1 MKHLFKTLLLS
12 LLVIFVSCKSAD
24 NSAKKFISD
33 DTIKQT
39 IEEVKKLAPK
49 CDVKLLE
56 KGVNQAAALWKME
69 DGTQEDFKTL
79 IVKNYAKTPEEK
91 EYLFSR
97 ICYIMERLY
106 GTSNQLT
113 VELQKPLH
121 LAGADP
127 IEVDY
132 LMGSYTPF
140 SHLSDDLF
148 ENKFAFITIVNFPNF
163 TLEEKNQL
171 GKTWSRLEWAYA
183 RLGDIFTNRVPAE
196 LTAEKNIASGNG
208 ENYIAQYNIMMGH
221 LLNEKGEKLFPEDM
235 VLLSHWNLRDE
246 IKSNYAN
253 IPNAHEKQ
261 EMIYKVMERIVDQ
274 TIPLEV
280 INNATYDWNPY
291 TNKAFKDGK
300 EVALA
305 SEGARRYQL
314 ILDAYKVEKK
324 IDPYTPSLPTGIQRN
339 FEGGMEM
346 SVAQLKELFTH
357 LVSSEQVKQV
367 GELIKSRLGRELRPY
382 DIWYDGFKSRSTL
395 SEDMLTAKTQAMYP
409 NAEAFE
415 KDMPRMLEALGF
427 SKEDANYLSERIVVE
442 GARGSGHAWGA
453 QGKWEPARL
462 RTRIVGNGMD
472 YKGYNIAVHE
482 FGHNV
487 EQTLDLYKIDY
498 YTLNGVPN
506 TGFTEALAFIFQKR
520 DLDLLGFKSERN
532 DNTTLDI
539 FWGLYE
545 IMGVALVDMAV
556 WQWLYDNPEAT
567 AEDLKNATL
576 KIAKET
582 WNKYYYPVLG
592 TKDSPLLAIYSHMV
606 NSPMYLPN
614 YPLGHII
621 EYQLESHFAK
631 LNSKQE
637 FANEIKRIYTLGRLT
652 PQLWMQQAVGE
663 NISTQPIL
671 DEISKIM
678 SK

>member
-39 IEEVKKLAPK
+39 IEEIKKASPN

-56 KGVNQAAALWKME
+56 RGVNQAATLWKVE
-69 DGTQEDFKTL
+69 DGTQEEFKTL
-79 IVKNYAKTPEEK
+79 VVKNFAKTPAEK
-91 EYLFSR
+91 EQLFNR
-97 ICYIMERLY
+97 IAYILERLY

-196 LTAEKNIASGNG
+196 LTAEKGVANGNS
-208 ENYIAQYNIMMGH
+208 ENYIAEYNIMMGH

-261 EMIYKVMERIVDQ
+261 EIIYKVMERIVDQ
-274 TIPLEV
+274 TIPQEV
-280 INNATYDWNPY
+280 INNAEYDWNPY
-291 TNKAFKDGK
+291 TNKTFKGGK
-300 EVALA
+300 EVTLA

-346 SVAQLKELFTH
+346 SVAQLKELFIH

-427 SKEDANYLSERIVVE
+427 SKEDANYLAERIVVE

-487 EQTLDLYKIDY
+487 EQVLDLYKIDY

-545 IMGVALVDMAV
+545 IMGVALVDMEV

-567 AEDLKNATL
+567 AEDLRDATL

-631 LNSKQE
+631 FTNKQD
-637 FANEIKRIYTLGRLT
+637 FANEIKRIYTIGRLT
-652 PQLWMQQAVGE
+652 PQLWMQQAVGA

>member
-1 MKHLFKTLLLS
+1 
-12 LLVIFVSCKSAD
+12 
-24 NSAKKFISD
+24 
-33 DTIKQT
+33 
-39 IEEVKKLAPK
+39 
-49 CDVKLLE
+49 
-56 KGVNQAAALWKME
+56 
-69 DGTQEDFKTL
+69 
-79 IVKNYAKTPEEK
+79 
-91 EYLFSR
+91 
-97 ICYIMERLY
+97 
-106 GTSNQLT
+106 
-113 VELQKPLH
+113 
-121 LAGADP
+121 
-127 IEVDY
+127 
-132 LMGSYTPF
+132 
-140 SHLSDDLF
+140 
-148 ENKFAFITIVNFPNF
+148 
-163 TLEEKNQL
+163 
-171 GKTWSRLEWAYA
+171 
-183 RLGDIFTNRVPAE
+183 
-196 LTAEKNIASGNG
+196 
-208 ENYIAQYNIMMGH
+208 
-221 LLNEKGEKLFPEDM
+221 
-235 VLLSHWNLRDE
+235 
-246 IKSNYAN
+246 
-253 IPNAHEKQ
+253 
-261 EMIYKVMERIVDQ
+261 MERIVDQ
-274 TIPLEV
+274 TIPQEV
-280 INNATYDWNPY
+280 INNAEYDWNPY
-291 TNKAFKDGK
+291 TNKTFKGGK
-300 EVALA
+300 EVALEA
-305 SEGARRYQL
+305 EGARRYQL

-346 SVAQLKELFTH
+346 SVEQLKELFIH

-415 KDMPRMLEALGF
+415 KDLPRMLEALGF
-427 SKEDANYLSERIVVE
+427 SKEDATYLSERIVVE

-462 RTRIVGNGMD
+462 RTRISGAGMD

-520 DLDLLGFKSERN
+520 DLELLGFDTERN

-556 WQWLYDNPEAT
+556 WEWLYANPEAT

-576 KIAKET
+576 RIAKET
-582 WNKYYYPVLG
+582 WNKYYEPVLG

-614 YPLGHII
+614 YPLGSII

-631 LNSKQE
+631 FNSKQE

-652 PQLWMQQAVGE
+652 PQEWMQQAVGA

-671 DEISKIM
+671 DEVQRIM
-678 SK
+678 NK

>member
-1 MKHLFKTLLLS
+1 MKKTFKALLLS
-12 LLVIFVSCKSAD
+12 LLCVFVSCKSTD
-24 NSAKKFISD
+24 NDAKKFISD

-56 KGVNQAAALWKME
+56 RGVNQAAALWKME

-121 LAGADP
+121 LAGPDP
-127 IEVDY
+127 IEIDY

-148 ENKFAFITIVNFPNF
+148 ENKFAFITIANFPNY
-163 TLEEKNQL
+163 TLEDKNSL
-171 GKTWSRLEWAYA
+171 GKNWTRLEWGYA
-183 RLGDIFTNRVPAE
+183 RLGDVFTNRVPAE
-196 LTAEKNIASGNG
+196 LTAEKNIASGKG
-208 ENYIAQYNIMMGH
+208 ENYIAEYNIMMGH

-261 EMIYKVMERIVDQ
+261 EIIYKVMERIVDQ

-280 INNATYDWNPY
+280 INNATYDWDPY
-291 TNKAFKDGK
+291 TNKTYKDGK
-300 EVALA
+300 EVALEA
-305 SEGARRYQL
+305 EGTRRYQL

-346 SVAQLKELFTH
+346 SVEQLKELFIH

-427 SKEDANYLSERIVVE
+427 SKEDATYLAERIVVE

-487 EQTLDLYKIDY
+487 EQVLDLYKIDY

-556 WQWLYDNPEAT
+556 WEWLYANPEAT

-637 FANEIKRIYTLGRLT
+637 FANEIKRIYTIGRLT
-652 PQLWMQQAVGE
+652 PQLWMQQAVGA

>member
-1 MKHLFKTLLLS
+1 MKKTFKALLLS
-12 LLVIFVSCKSAD
+12 LLCVFVSCKSTD
-24 NSAKKFISD
+24 NDAKKFISD

-69 DGTQEDFKTL
+69 DGTQEEFKTL

-121 LAGADP
+121 LAGPDP

-148 ENKFAFITIVNFPNF
+148 ENKFAFITIANFPNY
-163 TLEEKNQL
+163 TLEEKNTL
-171 GKTWSRLEWAYA
+171 GKTWSRLQWAYA
-183 RLGDIFTNRVPAE
+183 RLGDVFTNRVPAE

-208 ENYIAQYNIMMGH
+208 ENYIAQYNIMMEH

-280 INNATYDWNPY
+280 INNATYDWDPY
-291 TNKAFKDGK
+291 TNKTYKDGK
-300 EVALA
+300 EVALEA
-305 SEGARRYQL
+305 EGTRRYQH

-346 SVAQLKELFTH
+346 SVEQLKELFIH

-427 SKEDANYLSERIVVE
+427 SKEDANYLAERIVVE

-462 RTRIVGNGMD
+462 RTRISGAGMD

-545 IMGVALVDMAV
+545 IMGVALVDMEV

-631 LNSKQE
+631 FTNKQE

>member
-1 MKHLFKTLLLS
+1 MKKTFKALFLS
-12 LLVIFVSCKSAD
+12 LLVTIVGCKSAD
-24 NSAKKFISD
+24 NDAKKFISD

-56 KGVNQAAALWKME
+56 QGVNQAAALWKME
-69 DGTQEDFKTL
+69 DGTQEEFKTL

-121 LAGADP
+121 LAGPEP

-148 ENKFAFITIVNFPNF
+148 ENKFAFITIANFPNY
-163 TLEEKNQL
+163 TLEEKNTL
-171 GKTWSRLEWAYA
+171 GKNWTRLEWAYA
-183 RLGDIFTNRVPAE
+183 RLGDVFTNRVPAE
-196 LTAEKNIASGNG
+196 LTAEKNIASGNS

-221 LLNEKGEKLFPEDM
+221 LLNEKGEKLFPKDM

-280 INNATYDWNPY
+280 INNAAYDWDPY
-291 TNKAFKDGK
+291 TNKTYKNGK
-300 EVALA
+300 EVALEA
-305 SEGARRYQL
+305 EGTRRYQH

-324 IDPYTPSLPTGIQRN
+324 IDPYTPTLPTGIQRN

-346 SVAQLKELFTH
+346 SVEQLKELFIH

-367 GELIKSRLGRELRPY
+367 AQLIKTRLGRELRPY

-395 SEDMLTAKTQAMYP
+395 SEDVLTAKTQAMYP

-427 SKEDANYLSERIVVE
+427 SKEDAKYLSERIVVE

-462 RTRIVGNGMD
+462 RTRISGAGMD

-545 IMGVALVDMAV
+545 IMGVALVDMEV
-556 WQWLYDNPEAT
+556 WQWLYDKPKAT

-652 PQLWMQQAVGE
+652 PQLWMQQAVGA

>member
-12 LLVIFVSCKSAD
+12 LFVVLVGCKSAT
-24 NSAKKFISD
+24 NETKAFISE
-33 DTIKQT
+33 DTVKKT
-39 IEEVKKLAPK
+39 IEEVKKVAPECDLALAERG
-49 CDVKLLE
+49 VK
-56 KGVNQAAALWKME
+56 QAASLWKFE
-69 DGTQEDFKTL
+69 DGTQEEFTSF
-79 IVKNYAKTPEEK
+79 VAKNIAKNAAEK
-91 EYLFSR
+91 EQLFSR
-97 ICYIMERLY
+97 IAYILESLY
-106 GTSNQLT
+106 GTSNQLS
-113 VELQKPLH
+113 VDLQKPLH
-121 LAGADP
+121 LAGPDP

-148 ENKFAFITIVNFPNF
+148 ENKFAFITIVNFPNY
-163 TLEEKNQL
+163 TLEEKNEL
-171 GKTWSRLEWAYA
+171 GKNWSRLEWAYA

-196 LTAEKNIASGNG
+196 LTAEKGVANGNS
-208 ENYIAQYNIMMGH
+208 ENYIAEYNIMMGH

-253 IPNAHEKQ
+253 IPNAHQKQ
-261 EMIYKVMERIVDQ
+261 EIIYKVMERIVDQ
-274 TIPLEV
+274 TIPQEV
-280 INNATYDWNPY
+280 INNAEYDWNPY
-291 TNKAFKDGK
+291 TNKTFKDGK
-300 EVALA
+300 EVTLA

-357 LVSSEQVKQV
+357 LVSSQQVKQV

-427 SKEDANYLSERIVVE
+427 SKEDANYLAERIVVE

-487 EQTLDLYKIDY
+487 EQVLDLYKIDY

-556 WQWLYDNPEAT
+556 WEWLYANPEAT
-567 AEDLKNATL
+567 AEQLRDATL
-576 KIAKET
+576 EIAKET

-631 LNSKQE
+631 FTNKQD
-637 FANEIKRIYTLGRLT
+637 FANEIKRIYTIGRLT
-652 PQLWMQQAVGE
+652 PQLWMQQAVGA

>member
-1 MKHLFKTLLLS
+1 MKKSFKALFLS
-12 LLVIFVSCKSAD
+12 LLVMIVGCKSAD
-24 NSAKKFISD
+24 NETKKFISD

-39 IEEVKKLAPK
+39 IEEIKKSAPK
-49 CDVKLLE
+49 CDIKLLE
-56 KGVNQAAALWKME
+56 KGVNQAAALWKMG

-79 IVKNYAKTPEEK
+79 IVKNYAKTPAEK

-97 ICYIMERLY
+97 ICYILERLY
-106 GTSNQLT
+106 GTSNQLS

-148 ENKFAFITIVNFPNF
+148 ENKFAFITIVNFPNY
-163 TLEEKNQL
+163 TLEEKNSL
-171 GKTWSRLEWAYA
+171 GKNWSRLEWGYA
-183 RLGDIFTNRVPAE
+183 RLGDAFTDRIPAE
-196 LTAEKNIASGNG
+196 LTAEKNIANGNS
-208 ENYIAQYNIMMGH
+208 ENYIAEYNIMMGN

-246 IKSNYAN
+246 IKSNYASL
-253 IPNAHEKQ
+253 PNAFEKQ

-274 TIPLEV
+274 TIPLDV
-280 INNATYDWNPY
+280 INNAEYDWNPY
-291 TNKAFKDGK
+291 TNKTFKNGK
-300 EVALA
+300 EVELA
-305 SEGARRYQL
+305 SEGARRYQH

-324 IDPYTPSLPTGIQRN
+324 IDPYTPALPTGIKRN

-346 SVAQLKELFTH
+346 SVEQIKELFTH
-357 LVSSEQVKQV
+357 LVSSDQVKQV
-367 GELIKSRLGRELRPY
+367 AKLIESRLGRQLRPY

-395 SEDMLTAKTQAMYP
+395 SEDMLTEKTQAKYP
-409 NAEAFE
+409 TAQAFQD
-415 KDMPRMLEALGF
+415 DMPRMLEALGF
-427 SKEDANYLSERIVVE
+427 SKEDAKFLSDRIVVE

-453 QGKWEPARL
+453 QGRWEPARL
-462 RTRIVGNGMD
+462 RTRISGKGMD

-520 DLDLLGFKSERN
+520 DLELLGFDTERN

-545 IMGVALVDMAV
+545 IMGVALVDIAV
-556 WQWLYDNPEAT
+556 WEWLYANPEAT

-576 KIAKET
+576 RIAKET
-582 WNKYYYPVLG
+582 WNKYYEPVLG

-614 YPLGHII
+614 YPLGSII

-631 LNSKQE
+631 FNSKQE

-652 PQLWMQQAVGE
+652 PQEWMQQAVGA

-671 DEISKIM
+671 DEVQRIM
-678 SK
+678 NK

>member
-1 MKHLFKTLLLS
+1 MKKTFKALLLS
-12 LLVIFVSCKSAD
+12 LLCVFVGCKSAD
-24 NSAKKFISD
+24 NETKKFISD

-39 IEEVKKLAPK
+39 IEEVKKIAPK

-56 KGVNQAAALWKME
+56 RGVNQAAALWKVE
-69 DGTQEDFKTL
+69 DGTQEEFKTL

-148 ENKFAFITIVNFPNF
+148 ENKFAFITIANFPNY
-163 TLEEKNQL
+163 TLEEKNSL
-171 GKTWSRLEWAYA
+171 GKNWTRLEWGYA

-274 TIPLEV
+274 TIPLDV

-291 TNKAFKDGK
+291 TNKTYKDGK
-300 EVALA
+300 EIALE
-305 SEGARRYQL
+305 SEGTRRYQH

-346 SVAQLKELFTH
+346 SVEQLKELFIH

-427 SKEDANYLSERIVVE
+427 SKEDAKYLSDRIVVE

-462 RTRIVGNGMD
+462 RTRISGAGMD

-556 WQWLYDNPEAT
+556 WEWLYENPEAT

-652 PQLWMQQAVGE
+652 PQLWMQQAVGA

>member
-1 MKHLFKTLLLS
+1 MKHLFKTLLAS
-12 LLVIFVSCKSAD
+12 LLLVFVGCKSTTNETA
-24 NSAKKFISD
+24 KFISD
-33 DTIKQT
+33 DTIKNT
-39 IEEVKKLAPK
+39 LEEVKKAKLE
-49 CDVKLLE
+49 CDFALVE

-69 DGTQEDFKTL
+69 DGTQEEFTSFV
-79 IVKNYAKTPEEK
+79 VKNIAKNAAEK
-91 EYLFSR
+91 EQLFTR
-97 ICYIMERLY
+97 ICYIMESLN
-106 GTSNQLT
+106 GTSNQLS
-113 VELQKPLH
+113 VDLQKPLH
-121 LAGADP
+121 LAGPDP

-148 ENKFAFITIVNFPNF
+148 ENKFAFITIINFPNY
-163 TLEEKNQL
+163 TLEEKNEL
-171 GKTWSRLEWAYA
+171 GKKWNRLEWAYA

-196 LTAEKNIASGNG
+196 LTAEKGVANGNS
-208 ENYIAQYNIMMGH
+208 ENYIAEYNIMMGH
-221 LLNEKGEKLFPEDM
+221 LLSEKGEKLFPQDM

-261 EMIYKVMERIVDQ
+261 EIIYKVMERIVDQ
-274 TIPLEV
+274 TIPQEV
-280 INNATYDWNPY
+280 INNAEYDWNPY
-291 TNKAFKDGK
+291 TNKTFKDGK
-300 EVALA
+300 EVTLA

-357 LVSSEQVKQV
+357 LVSSQQVKQV

-415 KDMPRMLEALGF
+415 KDMPRMLQALGF
-427 SKEDANYLSERIVVE
+427 DKEDANYLAERIVVE

-453 QGKWEPARL
+453 QGRWEPARL
-462 RTRIVGNGMD
+462 RTRISGEGMD

-487 EQTLDLYKIDY
+487 EQVIDLYKMDY
-498 YTLNGVPN
+498 YTLSGVPN

-545 IMGVALVDMAV
+545 IMGVALVDMEV
-556 WQWLYDNPEAT
+556 WEWLYENPEAT
-567 AEDLKNATL
+567 AEDLRDATL

-582 WNKYYYPVLG
+582 WNKYYEPVLG

-621 EYQLESHFAK
+621 EYQLESHLAKLTSKEEFAK
-631 LNSKQE
+631 
-637 FANEIKRIYTLGRLT
+637 EINRIYQIGRLT
-652 PQLWMQQAVGE
+652 PQLWMQQAVGA

>member
-1 MKHLFKTLLLS
+1 MKKTFKALFLS
-12 LLVIFVSCKSAD
+12 LLVTIVGCKSAT
-24 NSAKKFISD
+24 NETKAFISD

-56 KGVNQAAALWKME
+56 RGVNQAATLWKME
-69 DGTQEDFKTL
+69 DGTQEEFKTL
-79 IVKNYAKTPEEK
+79 VVKNFAKTPAEK
-91 EYLFSR
+91 EQLFNR
-97 ICYIMERLY
+97 IAYILESLY
-106 GTSNQLT
+106 GTSNQLS
-113 VELQKPLH
+113 VDLQKPLH
-121 LAGADP
+121 LAGPDP

-148 ENKFAFITIVNFPNF
+148 ENKFAFITIANFPNY
-163 TLEEKNQL
+163 TLEEKNSV
-171 GKTWSRLEWAYA
+171 GKNWTRLEWGYA
-183 RLGDIFTNRVPAE
+183 RLGDVFTNRVPAE

-274 TIPLEV
+274 TIPLQV
-280 INNATYDWNPY
+280 INNATYDWDPY
-291 TNKAFKDGK
+291 TNKTYKDGK
-300 EVALA
+300 EVALEA
-305 SEGARRYQL
+305 EGTRRYQH

-346 SVAQLKELFTH
+346 SVAQLKELFIH

-395 SEDMLTAKTQAMYP
+395 SEDVLTAKTQAMYP

-427 SKEDANYLSERIVVE
+427 SKEDAKYLSDRIVVE

-462 RTRIVGNGMD
+462 RTRISGAGMD

-487 EQTLDLYKIDY
+487 EQVLDLYKIDY

-545 IMGVALVDMAV
+545 IMGVALVDMEV

-576 KIAKET
+576 EIAKET

-631 LNSKQE
+631 FTNKQE

-652 PQLWMQQAVGE
+652 PQLWMQQAVGA

>member
-1 MKHLFKTLLLS
+1 MKKSFKALLLS
-12 LLVIFVSCKSAD
+12 LLVMIVGCKSAD
-24 NSAKKFISD
+24 NETKKFISD

-39 IEEVKKLAPK
+39 IEEIKKSAPK
-49 CDVKLLE
+49 CDIKLLE

-91 EYLFSR
+91 EHLFSR
-97 ICYIMERLY
+97 ICYILERLY
-106 GTSNQLT
+106 GTSNQLS

-148 ENKFAFITIVNFPNF
+148 ANKFAFITIANFPNY
-163 TLEEKNQL
+163 TLEEKNTL
-171 GKTWSRLEWAYA
+171 GKNWTRLEWGYA
-183 RLGDIFTNRVPAE
+183 RLGDAFTDRIPAE
-196 LTAEKNIASGNG
+196 LTAEKNIVNGNS
-208 ENYIAQYNIMMGH
+208 ENYIAEYNIIMGN
-221 LLNEKGEKLFPEDM
+221 LLNEKGEKLFPKDM

-246 IKSNYAN
+246 IKSNYASL
-253 IPNAHEKQ
+253 PNAFEKQ

-274 TIPLEV
+274 TIPLDV
-280 INNATYDWNPY
+280 INNAEYDWNPY
-291 TNKAFKDGK
+291 TNKTFKNGK
-300 EVALA
+300 EVELA
-305 SEGARRYQL
+305 SEGARRYQH

-324 IDPYTPSLPTGIQRN
+324 IDPYTPALPTGIKRN

-346 SVAQLKELFTH
+346 SVEQIKELFTH
-357 LVSSEQVKQV
+357 LVSSDQVKQV
-367 GELIKSRLGRELRPY
+367 AKLIESRLGRQLRPY

-395 SEDMLTAKTQAMYP
+395 SEDMLTEKTQAKYP
-409 NAEAFE
+409 TAQAFQD
-415 KDMPRMLEALGF
+415 DMPRMLEALGF
-427 SKEDANYLSERIVVE
+427 SKEDAKFLSDRIVVE

-453 QGKWEPARL
+453 QGRWEPARL
-462 RTRIVGNGMD
+462 RTRISGKGMD

-520 DLDLLGFKSERN
+520 DLELLGFDTERN

-556 WQWLYDNPEAT
+556 WEWLYANPEAT

-576 KIAKET
+576 RIAKET
-582 WNKYYYPVLG
+582 WNKYYEPVLG

-614 YPLGHII
+614 YPLGSII

-631 LNSKQE
+631 FNSKQD

-652 PQLWMQQAVGE
+652 PQEWMQQAVGA

-671 DEISKIM
+671 DEVQRIM
-678 SK
+678 NK